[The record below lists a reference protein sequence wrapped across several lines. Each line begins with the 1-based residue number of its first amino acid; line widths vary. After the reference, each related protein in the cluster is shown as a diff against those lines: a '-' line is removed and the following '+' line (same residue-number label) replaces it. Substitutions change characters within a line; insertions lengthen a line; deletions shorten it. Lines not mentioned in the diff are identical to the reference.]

1 MVTVMTSRIKTLDD
15 VKGFLSGTESVD
27 FRIPDRKSR
36 LAWLSKTLSRLEYH
50 RLGKKDKGWVRQYV
64 RRITGFSR
72 AQLSRQI
79 REHRRKGRLEYQ
91 RRFPAKP
98 FQTQYT
104 AEDARLLAEMDA
116 LHETLSGPATKV
128 LCQRAFHRFG
138 DSRFQRLAQIS
149 VSHLYNLRKST
160 PYQRKRGHIHKTRA
174 VRNSIGERCPP
185 QSNGMPGFLRVDTVH
200 SGDWDGEKGLYYINA
215 VDQELQFEAVLS
227 VEYISEA
234 YLKPI
239 LENLLRMFPFILR
252 GFHADNGSEF
262 INHYVAQMLNK
273 LLIRLTKSRPRHSN
287 DNALVESKNGAVVR
301 KHLGYSHIPVRYC
314 HRMNQF
320 LIQNLFPYLN
330 FHRPCFFPEDVVDA
344 KGRLTQRYRYEHMMT
359 PYEKL
364 QSLPDAAAFLKPNV
378 TFQALDAIALKQ
390 SDNEAARQ
398 LNQARQ
404 ELFQTINTSRTSAA

>member
-50 RLGKKDKGWVRQYV
+50 RLGKKDKGWIRQYV

-138 DSRFQRLAQIS
+138 DSRFERLAQIS

-301 KHLGYSHIPVRYC
+301 KHLGYAHIPVRYC

-330 FHRPCFFPEDVVDA
+330 FHRPCFFPVTHLDD
-344 KGRLTQRYRYEHMMT
+344 KGRIRRTYPLTAMMT
-359 PYEKL
+359 PYERLKA
-364 QSLPDAAAFLKPNV
+364 LPKASQYLRPGL
-378 TFQALDAIALKQ
+378 TFDQLDDVAYAI

-398 LNQARQ
+398 LARAK
-404 ELFQTINTSRTSAA
+404 EKLFSHIFGQSKRA